1 MSEPVS
7 FISKSEHEER
17 EHAAPLEAA
26 PVETVESGEMRAG
39 VESAIEA
46 IRPALQ
52 MDGGDVTLVNV
63 DEETGVVDIELIGAC
78 VGCPASTMTLKAGIE
93 RILKDRVPGITEVN
107 APGLE
112 PAFDY

>member
-1 MSEPVS
+1 
-7 FISKSEHEER
+7 
-17 EHAAPLEAA
+17 
-26 PVETVESGEMRAG
+26 MRAG
-39 VESAIEA
+39 VEAAIDA

-52 MDGGDVTLVNV
+52 MDGGDVTLVGV
-63 DEETGVVDIELIGAC
+63 DEETGVVEIELIGAC

>member
-1 MSEPVS
+1 MSEPVT

-17 EHAAPLEAA
+17 EHAAPAEV
-26 PVETVESGEMRAG
+26 PPGEPGEMRAG
-39 VESAIEA
+39 VESAIDA